1 MFNLLK
7 RNPHVPSILA
17 LTKTDLMTVRHNR
30 HFKKFDQKHLRAKT
44 IMDIIDKITE
54 GHVKGVQYK
63 GMFHQFSNCTSQYN
77 LELMNTYRV
86 ILMLLV
92 KFLNDMQLRGRE
104 NLIEMKPL
112 TVKVEETGLE
122 MRRPMRVRRMS
133 TVKQMESILRLVH
146 SWRWDELNK
155 YQQDLIEMGNRGYRY
170 FECVHPV
177 SSEQPQ
183 TLGPLFDSIRKVNQ
197 LHRKT

>member
-1 MFNLLK
+1 MKCLK
-7 RNPHVPSILA
+7 
-17 LTKTDLMTVRHNR
+17 
-30 HFKKFDQKHLRAKT
+30 
-44 IMDIIDKITE
+44 
-54 GHVKGVQYK
+54 
-63 GMFHQFSNCTSQYN
+63 
-77 LELMNTYRV
+77 
-86 ILMLLV
+86 
-92 KFLNDMQLRGRE
+92 DMQLRGRE

-197 LHRKT
+197 IHRTCNRVRVNESKHFFRQGCGTTLGVQPRAIARKQLGGPVRANP

>member
-1 MFNLLK
+1 MKSLK
-7 RNPHVPSILA
+7 
-17 LTKTDLMTVRHNR
+17 
-30 HFKKFDQKHLRAKT
+30 
-44 IMDIIDKITE
+44 
-54 GHVKGVQYK
+54 
-63 GMFHQFSNCTSQYN
+63 
-77 LELMNTYRV
+77 
-86 ILMLLV
+86 
-92 KFLNDMQLRGRE
+92 DMQLRGRE

-183 TLGPLFDSIRKVNQ
+183 TLGPLFDSIRKVDQIHCTCNSQ
-197 LHRKT
+197 TVKGSLFLLVRVFQGSKCHGSVSAFVCAC

>member
-1 MFNLLK
+1 MKSLK
-7 RNPHVPSILA
+7 
-17 LTKTDLMTVRHNR
+17 
-30 HFKKFDQKHLRAKT
+30 
-44 IMDIIDKITE
+44 
-54 GHVKGVQYK
+54 
-63 GMFHQFSNCTSQYN
+63 
-77 LELMNTYRV
+77 
-86 ILMLLV
+86 
-92 KFLNDMQLRGRE
+92 DMQLRGRE

-183 TLGPLFDSIRKVNQ
+183 TLGPLFDSIRKVDQ
-197 LHRKT
+197 IHRSCNSQTVKGSLFLLVRVFQGSKCHGSVSAYLCLRMLVFSNCSTIKVNFLFVVRGISKMH